1 MMSRTARQQMM
12 FRGHRPIVQF
22 SCRGCGRLIAARS
35 IENCADAVR
44 ARRNRRFGRFIGVR
58 QLRMFVEMVRGM
70 LDWGLP
76 FLSMHQLYQVIEH
89 IAQKGDEETIDIDE
103 SAPLIRDMLNQLEN
117 LNIDEPMDDTD
128 VESTDEPMDGPTSD
142 STPELTDDER
152 IELQVL

>member
-1 MMSRTARQQMM
+1 
-12 FRGHRPIVQF
+12 
-22 SCRGCGRLIAARS
+22 
-35 IENCADAVR
+35 
-44 ARRNRRFGRFIGVR
+44 
-58 QLRMFVEMVRGM
+58 
-70 LDWGLP
+70 
-76 FLSMHQLYQVIEH
+76 MHQLYQVIEH
-89 IAQKGDEETIDIDE
+89 IAQMGNEEIIDVDE